1 MERSDDQKY
10 TSILMLKLIIK
21 SKWTSKMTWNL
32 KPSTMPQ
39 YPIDTAKAHMSC
51 VLCLLPYLNTGGL
64 MEMHLFRKFRRWP
77 QSQASKDVF
86 LIKAKHR
93 PERYCKIYDFTDREN
108 TLSHFDCLIAGD
120 SEPFQLS
127 GDKVSLDRKAPGMS
141 LTCCRCFVK
150 VGSHFLTLSLM

>member
-1 MERSDDQKY
+1 
-10 TSILMLKLIIK
+10 MLKLILK
-21 SKWTSKMTWNL
+21 RKWASKMTWNL
-32 KPSTMPQ
+32 WKLEQ
-39 YPIDTAKAHMSC
+39 GPIDTARAYRSC
-51 VLCLLPYLNTGGL
+51 VLCLLPYLHTCSL
-64 MEMHLFRKFRRWP
+64 MEMHPFRKFRRWP

-120 SEPFQLS
+120 TEPFQLS
-127 GDKVSLDRKAPGMS
+127 GGKVSLGRKAPGMS

-150 VGSHFLTLSLM
+150 VGSHFLNFVSNVTNMAPEFLL

>member
-93 PERYCKIYDFTDREN
+93 TQRYCKIYDFTYREN
-108 TLSHFDCLIAGD
+108 TLKSLWLSNSWWLWAISVIRGQSVPGQKQHLVCPWLAAGVLSRLVPTSWLCL
-120 SEPFQLS
+120 
-127 GDKVSLDRKAPGMS
+127 
-141 LTCCRCFVK
+141 
-150 VGSHFLTLSLM
+150 